1 LLQPG
6 DSAPLDIPLFNE
18 ANQPITLKEL
28 LGLYVVLY
36 FYPKDNTPGC
46 TIEACEFRD
55 FGKDISAFGVTIY
68 GVSKDSVDSHNKF
81 KTKHQLNFSLLSDP
95 DGKLLEA
102 FGVFKRKS
110 MFGKTFMGI
119 QRSTF
124 IIDPRGKIIKV
135 WENVVPKGHA
145 QEVYNYLKTK
155 MANLKSGN

>member
-1 LLQPG
+1 MLQPG
-6 DSAPLDIPLFNE
+6 DSAPLDIPILNE
-18 ANQPITLKEL
+18 ANEPITLKEL

-55 FGKDISAFGVTIY
+55 FSKDISAFGVTIY
-68 GVSKDSVDSHNKF
+68 GVSKDTVDSHKNF
-81 KTKHQLNFSLLSDP
+81 KEKHQLNFSLLADP

-102 FGVFKRKS
+102 FGVFKKKS

-124 IIDPRGKIIKV
+124 IIDPKGKIIKV

-145 QEVYNYLKTK
+145 QEVYNFLKTK
-155 MANLKSGN
+155 MLNVKSA

>member
-1 LLQPG
+1 
-6 DSAPLDIPLFNE
+6 
-18 ANQPITLKEL
+18 
-28 LGLYVVLY
+28 
-36 FYPKDNTPGC
+36 
-46 TIEACEFRD
+46 
-55 FGKDISAFGVTIY
+55 
-68 GVSKDSVDSHNKF
+68 
-81 KTKHQLNFSLLSDP
+81 
-95 DGKLLEA
+95 
-102 FGVFKRKS
+102 